1 MAVLQQLTCDACGH
15 ETEDRVGDETIT
27 CPCGADMRIVPAGGS
42 FQLKGGG
49 WYADG
54 YKGGRQ

>member
-1 MAVLQQLTCDACGH
+1 MAVLQQLICDECGH
-15 ETEDRVGDETIT
+15 ETEDRVGDETIK

-54 YKGGRQ
+54 YSR

>member
-1 MAVLQQLTCDACGH
+1 MPIYHLRCDCGH
-15 ETEDRVGDETIT
+15 ETELRCKMDEVIK
-27 CPCGADMRIVPAGGS
+27 CPCGKEMQRVPAGGS

-54 YKGGRQ
+54 YSR